1 MPGVAPDIKLVAS
14 NTHGHGLDTFS
25 RALSTRLAASETP
38 GSDGP
43 KPASPSPLRFCRS
56 DSGSGEDEPAKPIHA
71 DAFSRAPSI
80 YKGAQCF
87 VIPSDLLESREHP
100 LSIRPQK
107 TLDLPETSNVFAPA
121 PYFALENP
129 DTHHVLV
136 ACRDHPIQIFRALP
150 ATLTPGDEP
159 QESHHQPHESSSLFS
174 YRLISP
180 QTEAYLPVHSLVWPS
195 PYAAP
200 SSSFF
205 VGSNNLIAQFNLHR
219 IGQGPQQVVH
229 TIPSKR
235 HISKGNGVGMRG
247 TVSALSMQNDENYV
261 PTGLL
266 AAGTWTRWVGL
277 YDFARGG
284 ERVAT
289 WSVADAAASA
299 AIPDP
304 PPDSPLQPYVP
315 SQRLTSRGRKQPI
328 IGIGGA
334 GINQTA
340 WSPDGR
346 YLLVNERQST
356 GILIYDVRVTNKVL
370 GFLAD
375 RDALTHQRLDLAVY
389 PDSEGVGGFEVWAG
403 TRDGTVKV
411 WQGVGNDEGCIWPSW
426 DFSTRGEADAEEQ
439 SVRSP
444 VGSVSLHKYGSV
456 VATCT
461 GGWRVTGED
470 DDDKVSSSTSSSDS
484 SSDDESG
491 SSSSPRPLS
500 ELNRHAGGFSD
511 NRTFDK
517 SYLKI
522 WSIRAK
528 PPDGASPEAMAT
540 SETETTQADVHL
552 DTSHRDVS
560 QMGTSSMDNIPT
572 TVEYSENG
580 TTHTGGQS
588 SSA

>member
-1 MPGVAPDIKLVAS
+1 M
-14 NTHGHGLDTFS
+14 
-25 RALSTRLAASETP
+25 
-38 GSDGP
+38 
-43 KPASPSPLRFCRS
+43 
-56 DSGSGEDEPAKPIHA
+56 
-71 DAFSRAPSI
+71 
-80 YKGAQCF
+80 
-87 VIPSDLLESREHP
+87 
-100 LSIRPQK
+100 
-107 TLDLPETSNVFAPA
+107 
-121 PYFALENP
+121 
-129 DTHHVLV
+129 LV

-150 ATLTPGDEP
+150 ATLTLGDEP
-159 QESHHQPHESSSLFS
+159 QESHHQQHETSSLFS

-195 PYAAP
+195 PYASP

-247 TVSALSMQNDENYV
+247 TVSALSMQNDENFM

-299 AIPDP
+299 TVPDL
-304 PPDSPLQPYVP
+304 PPDSQQQPHVP
-315 SQRLTSRGRKQPI
+315 RQRRTSGGRKQPI
-328 IGIGGA
+328 TGIGGA

-356 GILIYDVRVTNKVL
+356 GVLVYDVRVTNKVL
-370 GFLAD
+370 GFLAG
-375 RDALTHQRLDLAVY
+375 RDALTHQRLDLTVY

-426 DFSTRGEADAEEQ
+426 DFSTRGESDAEEKPA
-439 SVRSP
+439 RSP
-444 VGSVSLHKYGSV
+444 VGSISLHKYGSV

-470 DDDKVSSSTSSSDS
+470 DDDEVSSPAHSSSSSSSSGS

-491 SSSSPRPLS
+491 SESSSSSLPR
-500 ELNRHAGGFSD
+500 LNQLGPGLPN

-522 WSIRAK
+522 WSIRSK
-528 PPDGASPEAMAT
+528 PPDEASPEVMAT
-540 SETETTQADVHL
+540 SDTETTHADIHQ
-552 DTSHRDVS
+552 DTSHCDVS
-560 QMGTSSMDNIPT
+560 QMGTSSMDTIPAI
-572 TVEYSENG
+572 VEYSGNRTG
-580 TTHTGGQS
+580 HTGD
-588 SSA
+588 

>member
-1 MPGVAPDIKLVAS
+1 M
-14 NTHGHGLDTFS
+14 
-25 RALSTRLAASETP
+25 
-38 GSDGP
+38 
-43 KPASPSPLRFCRS
+43 
-56 DSGSGEDEPAKPIHA
+56 
-71 DAFSRAPSI
+71 
-80 YKGAQCF
+80 
-87 VIPSDLLESREHP
+87 
-100 LSIRPQK
+100 
-107 TLDLPETSNVFAPA
+107 
-121 PYFALENP
+121 
-129 DTHHVLV
+129 LV

-150 ATLTPGDEP
+150 ATLTPDDEP
-159 QESHHQPHESSSLFS
+159 QASHHQPHETSSIFS
-174 YRLISP
+174 YRLVSP

-200 SSSFF
+200 SPSFF

-289 WSVADAAASA
+289 WSVAEAAASVSV
-299 AIPDP
+299 PDP
-304 PPDSPLQPYVP
+304 PPGSPEQSGLPR
-315 SQRLTSRGRKQPI
+315 QRLAPRGRKQPTK
-328 IGIGGA
+328 GLGGA

-356 GILIYDVRVTNKVL
+356 GVMIYDVRVTNKVL

-375 RDALTHQRLDLAVY
+375 RDALTHQRLDLTVY
-389 PDSEGVGGFEVWAG
+389 PDSEGLGGFEVWAG

-426 DFSTRGEADAEEQ
+426 DFSTMGGTDAEERPA
-439 SVRSP
+439 RSA

-461 GGWRVTGED
+461 GSWRVPGED
-470 DDDKVSSSTSSSDS
+470 DDDEVSSAHSSSSSSDTDS

-491 SSSSPRPLS
+491 SSSSS
-500 ELNRHAGGFSD
+500 SCSSKLNRHAGGFSD
-511 NRTFDK
+511 NRTFDE

-528 PPDGASPEAMAT
+528 ESDVASPGEMAT
-540 SETETTQADVHL
+540 SETEVYPANADVDL
-552 DTSHRDVS
+552 S
-560 QMGTSSMDNIPT
+560 
-572 TVEYSENG
+572 Y
-580 TTHTGGQS
+580 
-588 SSA
+588 

>member
-1 MPGVAPDIKLVAS
+1 MPGVAPEIKLVAS

-25 RALSTRLAASETP
+25 RALSTRLAASAP
-38 GSDGP
+38 
-43 KPASPSPLRFCRS
+43 PASS
-56 DSGSGEDEPAKPIHA
+56 EDEPAEAVHA
-71 DAFSRAPSI
+71 DAFPRAPSI

-87 VIPSDLLESREHP
+87 VIPSDLLEPREHP
-100 LSIRPQK
+100 LSLRPQK
-107 TLDLPETSNVFAPA
+107 TLDLPETTNVFAPA
-121 PYFALENP
+121 PYFALESP

-136 ACRDHPIQIFRALP
+136 ACRDHPIQIFRTLP
-150 ATLTPGDEP
+150 ATLNPGDEP
-159 QESHHQPHESSSLFS
+159 QESHHQPHENSSLFS

-299 AIPDP
+299 AVPDP
-304 PPDSPLQPYVP
+304 SPDSPQQPCVP
-315 SQRLTSRGRKQPI
+315 IQRLTSGGKRRPI
-328 IGIGGA
+328 AGIGGA

-356 GILIYDVRVTNKVL
+356 GVLIYDVRVTSKVL
-370 GFLAD
+370 GVLAD
-375 RDALTHQRLDLAVY
+375 RDALTHQRLDLTVY

-426 DFSTRGEADAEEQ
+426 DFSTRGRSDAEEKP
-439 SVRSP
+439 VRSP

-456 VATCT
+456 IATCT

-470 DDDKVSSSTSSSDS
+470 DDGDEVSSSAHSSSS
-484 SSDDESG
+484 SSSSGSASDDESG
-491 SSSSPRPLS
+491 SSSSSSSPS
-500 ELNRHAGGFSD
+500 ELNRHAGGLSG

-517 SYLKI
+517 SDLKI
-522 WSIRAK
+522 WSIRVK

-540 SETETTQADVHL
+540 SDTETTQADVHL
-552 DTSHRDVS
+552 DMSHRDVP
-560 QMGTSSMDNIPT
+560 QMDPSSVDTIPT
-572 TVEYSENG
+572 TVKNSENRA
-580 TTHTGGQS
+580 THTGD
-588 SSA
+588 

>member
-1 MPGVAPDIKLVAS
+1 MPRTADGTTIIAS
-14 NTHGHGLDTFS
+14 TYHNQLCS
-25 RALSTRLAASETP
+25 
-38 GSDGP
+38 
-43 KPASPSPLRFCRS
+43 
-56 DSGSGEDEPAKPIHA
+56 
-71 DAFSRAPSI
+71 
-80 YKGAQCF
+80 F
-87 VIPSDLLESREHP
+87 VIPSDLLEAREHP
-100 LSIRPQK
+100 LSLRPQK
-107 TLDLPETSNVFAPA
+107 TLDLPETTNVFAPA

-150 ATLTPGDEP
+150 ATLTPGDDP
-159 QESHHQPHESSSLFS
+159 QASHRQPYETSSLFS

-195 PYAAP
+195 PYASP

-299 AIPDP
+299 AVPDP
-304 PPDSPLQPYVP
+304 PPDSPRQPRVP
-315 SQRLTSRGRKQPI
+315 RQRPTSGGRKQPVT
-328 IGIGGA
+328 GIGGA

-356 GILIYDVRVTNKVL
+356 GVLVYDVRVTNKVL
-370 GFLAD
+370 GYLAD

-389 PDSEGVGGFEVWAG
+389 PDSEGAGGFEVWAG

-426 DFSTRGEADAEEQ
+426 DFSTGGQTDAEEKPA
-439 SVRSP
+439 RSP

-456 VATCT
+456 IATCT
-461 GGWRVTGED
+461 GGWRVNGEED
-470 DDDKVSSSTSSSDS
+470 DDGVSSPARSSCSSSSSSSGS
-484 SSDDESG
+484 SSDDESDSTSST
-491 SSSSPRPLS
+491 SSSSK
-500 ELNRHAGGFSD
+500 LNQHAGGLPD
-511 NRTFDK
+511 NRIFDK

-540 SETETTQADVHL
+540 SETENTQADVHQPNAL
-552 DTSHRDVS
+552 
-560 QMGTSSMDNIPT
+560 
-572 TVEYSENG
+572 
-580 TTHTGGQS
+580 
-588 SSA
+588 

>member
-1 MPGVAPDIKLVAS
+1 MPRTADGTTIIAS
-14 NTHGHGLDTFS
+14 TYHNQLCS
-25 RALSTRLAASETP
+25 
-38 GSDGP
+38 
-43 KPASPSPLRFCRS
+43 
-56 DSGSGEDEPAKPIHA
+56 
-71 DAFSRAPSI
+71 
-80 YKGAQCF
+80 F
-87 VIPSDLLESREHP
+87 VVPSDLLEPRGHP
-100 LSIRPQK
+100 LTLRPQK
-107 TLDLPETSNVFAPA
+107 TLDLPETTNVFAPA
-121 PYFALENP
+121 PYFALEHP

-150 ATLTPGDEP
+150 AALTPDDDP
-159 QESHHQPHESSSLFS
+159 QASHHHPHESSSLFS

-200 SSSFF
+200 SPSFF

-284 ERVAT
+284 EGVAT
-289 WSVADAAASA
+289 WSVAEAAASVA
-299 AIPDP
+299 V
-304 PPDSPLQPYVP
+304 PDSPPGSPEQPGAP
-315 SQRLTSRGRKQPI
+315 RQRLVSRGKKQPAR
-328 IGIGGA
+328 GIGGA
-334 GINQTA
+334 GITQTA

-356 GILIYDVRVTNKVL
+356 GVLIYDVRVTNKVL

-375 RDALTHQRLDLAVY
+375 RDALTHQRLDLTVY
-389 PDSEGVGGFEVWAG
+389 PDSEGLGGFEVWAG

-426 DFSTRGEADAEEQ
+426 DFSTVDGTEERPA
-439 SVRSP
+439 RSA

-461 GGWRVTGED
+461 GSWRVPGED
-470 DDDKVSSSTSSSDS
+470 DDDDEASSSDYSSPSSSGTDSASSGDESDS
-484 SSDDESG
+484 SS
-491 SSSSPRPLS
+491 SSSSSAR
-500 ELNRHAGGFSD
+500 LNRHAGELPD
-511 NRTFDK
+511 NRTFDR

-528 PPDGASPEAMAT
+528 APDVAGPEAMANST
-540 SETETTQADVHL
+540 VTTPADTHV
-552 DTSHRDVS
+552 DTSYQDVS
-560 QMGTSSMDNIPT
+560 
-572 TVEYSENG
+572 
-580 TTHTGGQS
+580 
-588 SSA
+588 

>member
-1 MPGVAPDIKLVAS
+1 M
-14 NTHGHGLDTFS
+14 S
-25 RALSTRLAASETP
+25 RTADGTTIITSTYHNQLCS
-38 GSDGP
+38 
-43 KPASPSPLRFCRS
+43 
-56 DSGSGEDEPAKPIHA
+56 
-71 DAFSRAPSI
+71 
-80 YKGAQCF
+80 F
-87 VIPSDLLESREHP
+87 VVPSDLLEPREQP
-100 LSIRPQK
+100 LVLRPQK
-107 TLDLPETSNVFAPA
+107 TLDLPEATNVFAPA

-150 ATLTPGDEP
+150 TALTPGDDE
-159 QESHHQPHESSSLFS
+159 QASHPKPGETSSLFS

-195 PYAAP
+195 PYAAT

-219 IGQGPQQVVH
+219 IGDGPQQVVH

-247 TVSALSMQNDENYV
+247 MVSALSMQNDENYV

-284 ERVAT
+284 ECVAN
-289 WSVADAAASA
+289 WSVAEAAASVA
-299 AIPDP
+299 VNSP
-304 PPDSPLQPYVP
+304 PCSPQQLDAPRQSP
-315 SQRLTSRGRKQPI
+315 TSRR
-328 IGIGGA
+328 GIGGA

-356 GILIYDVRVTNKVL
+356 GVLIYDVRVTNKVL
-370 GFLAD
+370 GFLAG

-389 PDSEGVGGFEVWAG
+389 PDSEGLGGFEVWAG
-403 TRDGTVKV
+403 TRQGTVKV

-426 DFSTRGEADAEEQ
+426 DFSTIGESHSEQ
-439 SVRSP
+439 RPTQSP

-461 GGWRVTGED
+461 GGWRVPDKD
-470 DDDKVSSSTSSSDS
+470 DDDDGMSSSTHSSSSSSNTDS
-484 SSDDESG
+484 SSDVDSDD
-491 SSSSPRPLS
+491 SSSSSSSSSLHRP
-500 ELNRHAGGFSD
+500 AGRFSD
-511 NRTFDK
+511 NRTFDT
-517 SYLKI
+517 SHLKI
-522 WSIRAK
+522 WSIRTN
-528 PPDGASPEAMAT
+528 PHNEASPEAMAT
-540 SETETTQADVHL
+540 
-552 DTSHRDVS
+552 
-560 QMGTSSMDNIPT
+560 P
-572 TVEYSENG
+572 
-580 TTHTGGQS
+580 
-588 SSA
+588 

>member
-1 MPGVAPDIKLVAS
+1 M
-14 NTHGHGLDTFS
+14 
-25 RALSTRLAASETP
+25 
-38 GSDGP
+38 
-43 KPASPSPLRFCRS
+43 
-56 DSGSGEDEPAKPIHA
+56 
-71 DAFSRAPSI
+71 
-80 YKGAQCF
+80 
-87 VIPSDLLESREHP
+87 
-100 LSIRPQK
+100 
-107 TLDLPETSNVFAPA
+107 
-121 PYFALENP
+121 
-129 DTHHVLV
+129 LV

-150 ATLTPGDEP
+150 ATLTPDDEP
-159 QESHHQPHESSSLFS
+159 QASHHQPHETSSLFS

-180 QTEAYLPVHSLVWPS
+180 QTEAYLPVHSLIWPS

-200 SSSFF
+200 GPSFF

-289 WSVADAAASA
+289 WSVAEAAASVVV
-299 AIPDP
+299 PDP
-304 PPDSPLQPYVP
+304 PPGSLDQPGVP
-315 SQRLTSRGRKQPI
+315 RQRPAPSGRKQPTQ
-328 IGIGGA
+328 GIGGA

-356 GILIYDVRVTNKVL
+356 GVMIYDVRVTNKVL

-375 RDALTHQRLDLAVY
+375 RDALTHQRLDLTVY
-389 PDSEGVGGFEVWAG
+389 PDSEGLGGFEVWAG

-411 WQGVGNDEGCIWPSW
+411 WQGVGNDEGCIRPSW
-426 DFSTRGEADAEEQ
+426 DFSTMGGTDAEGRPP
-439 SVRSP
+439 RSA
-444 VGSVSLHKYGSV
+444 VGSVSLHKFGSV

-461 GGWRVTGED
+461 GSWRVPGED
-470 DDDKVSSSTSSSDS
+470 DDDQVSSAHSSSSSSDTDS
-484 SSDDESG
+484 SCDDESG
-491 SSSSPRPLS
+491 SSSSS
-500 ELNRHAGGFSD
+500 SCSSKLNRHAGGLSD

-528 PPDGASPEAMAT
+528 ASDVASPGEMAT
-540 SETETTQADVHL
+540 SETEVYPTNADV
-552 DTSHRDVS
+552 DVS
-560 QMGTSSMDNIPT
+560 
-572 TVEYSENG
+572 
-580 TTHTGGQS
+580 
-588 SSA
+588 